1 MRDYA
6 PPNTAAAAALAATLG
21 RVPGGQD
28 PSGSAALSRLN
39 VSDPRFSA
47 TYGNPYLRQG
57 PLTAAAGGRPQ
68 SGQALLGPLG
78 GGNSSSFNS
87 GSCSPPPPTQQAGLQ
102 QVSATP
108 GQVITS
114 SFHPGSAGTL
124 QRNTSSPLVVATTVP
139 SSQSASH
146 YPLNQVV
153 SFKIMVSTIQL
164 GFFSKRSLLNGFYF

>member
-153 SFKIMVSTIQL
+153 SFKIMVSTI
-164 GFFSKRSLLNGFYF
+164 